1 MFDELRT
8 VVFIFVWTF
17 PNTEY
22 NYGATLLPGCNK
34 KQVDFLMGSDGEPWV
49 WVMGEHP
56 DDLSIEEILELEAR
70 EKARRQAEKEAEQ
83 MRWVWTD
90 V

>member
-1 MFDELRT
+1 MQSAITET
-8 VVFIFVWTF
+8 VT
-17 PNTEY
+17 
-22 NYGATLLPGCNK
+22 GRSK

-56 DDLSIEEILELEAR
+56 DDLSIDEILEQEAR

-83 MRWVWTD
+83 LRLALCREPLC
-90 V
+90 

>member
-1 MFDELRT
+1 MFMYVL
-8 VVFIFVWTF
+8 I
-17 PNTEY
+17 
-22 NYGATLLPGCNK
+22 ATLSPGCNK

-56 DDLSIEEILELEAR
+56 DDLSIEEILEQEAR

-83 MRWVWTD
+83 LR
-90 V
+90 

>member
-1 MFDELRT
+1 
-8 VVFIFVWTF
+8 
-17 PNTEY
+17 
-22 NYGATLLPGCNK
+22 
-34 KQVDFLMGSDGEPWV
+34 MGSDGEPWV

-83 MRWVWTD
+83 MR
-90 V
+90 